1 MNISANLKYLRN
13 KNLFTQEDLADKLG
27 IAKAK
32 YGTYER
38 GIHEPNIETI
48 IKISQLYSISIDDLI
63 LKDLTNGDG
72 IGLVKDIQNPSLDKE
87 DSLADDIQNP
97 SLDKEDSLADDLR
110 KLLLDKETGIGNDS
124 KKSFWSS
131 GDAIRLIIHILNSF
145 LGDKPEINL
154 GTDNNDP
161 RIKDL
166 EFIID
171 LQKRHI
177 ARLEGDAK

>member
-87 DSLADDIQNP
+87 DSLADDLQKSFLDMEDNP
-97 SLDKEDSLADDLR
+97 DDDLQ
-110 KLLLDKETGIGNDS
+110 KLFSGMEARIGNDS

-131 GDAIRLIIHILNSF
+131 GDGIRLIIHILKSL

-166 EFIID
+166 EFIIE
-171 LQKRHI
+171 LQKKHI
-177 ARLEGDAK
+177 ARLESDAK